1 MRILSINLLAMSDK
15 MRSRESQQS
24 IDPVG
29 VMKKV
34 RESLQALIWSVQS
47 NSAAYATI
55 VLALVTGSGEAR
67 AQERP
72 TWGRPDQVVAAVTVP
87 ASPWASIARPTETTV
102 VDVTSDGRKFASLSE
117 IDVKKLPRSEKEK
130 YYTWLEIKENA
141 AIIARKQEWRELDGT
156 IVARKQEW
164 RELDLAI
171 EAQRTLNTLL
181 TAYGS
186 TKSLPP
192 AERRQAIEAL
202 RNPRVPQDVKEYF
215 RRQFGI
221 NENV

>member
-1 MRILSINLLAMSDK
+1 MSEK

-72 TWGRPDQVVAAVTVP
+72 TWGRPDQVVAAMTVP
-87 ASPWASIARPTETTV
+87 ASPWAPIARPTETAV

-117 IDVKKLPRSEKEK
+117 KDASILPRADKRNYLKWQDAKIAGQNAMIAGQNARIAEQQQEK
-130 YYTWLEIKENA
+130 A
-141 AIIARKQEWRELDGT
+141 QIA
-156 IVARKQEW
+156 
-164 RELDLAI
+164 
-171 EAQRTLNTLL
+171 EA
-181 TAYGS
+181 
-186 TKSLPP
+186 
-192 AERRQAIEAL
+192 RQAQQVLQTLVASYKANWSLNPSERQQAIQAL
-202 RNPRVPQDVKEYF
+202 RNPMIPAELRANLRKV
-215 RRQFGI
+215 FGI